1 MATTTDSRNAQR
13 VERFRQAWR
22 GAHGGAGRFFGSLFA
37 FLTAYPPLA
46 QGFYYLLLGVW
57 PLVSLSTYQRLT
69 GHGGD
74 LPLAEV
80 VGVLML
86 VIGGTLCLAA
96 YRKQGSPEVLF
107 LAFASAGGVVLLDIH
122 FLSRGLSAVYL
133 VDAVIE
139 VGLVLFWV
147 YGWRQ
152 SVRPAT
158 AAPAIPPGPAPRAE
172 VPPPQT

>member
-1 MATTTDSRNAQR
+1 MTTATDYRNGQR
-13 VERFRQAWR
+13 VERMRQAWR
-22 GAHGGAGRFFGSLFA
+22 GVHGGAGRALGPVFA

-46 QGFYYLLLGVW
+46 QGLYYLLLGLW
-57 PLVSLSTYQRLT
+57 PLVSLSTYQHVT
-69 GHGGD
+69 GHVGD

-107 LAFASAGGVVLLDIH
+107 LAFASAGGLVLLDIH
-122 FLSRGLSAVYL
+122 FLSRGLSLVYL
-133 VDAVIE
+133 FDAAIE

-152 SVRPAT
+152 KVRTAT
-158 AAPAIPPGPAPRAE
+158 AVPAIPVAPAPHTE
-172 VPPPQT
+172 VPPPQV

>member
-1 MATTTDSRNAQR
+1 M
-13 VERFRQAWR
+13 RQAWR
-22 GAHGGAGRFFGSLFA
+22 GVPGGAGRVFA

-46 QGFYYLLLGVW
+46 QGLYYLLLGLW

-69 GHGGD
+69 GHVGD

-107 LAFASAGGVVLLDIH
+107 LAFASAGGLVLLDIH
-122 FLSRGLSAVYL
+122 FLSRGLSVVYL
-133 VDAVIE
+133 FDAAIQ

-152 SVRPAT
+152 NVRPAT
-158 AAPAIPPGPAPRAE
+158 AVPAIPVAPAPPAE
-172 VPPPQT
+172 VPPPRV